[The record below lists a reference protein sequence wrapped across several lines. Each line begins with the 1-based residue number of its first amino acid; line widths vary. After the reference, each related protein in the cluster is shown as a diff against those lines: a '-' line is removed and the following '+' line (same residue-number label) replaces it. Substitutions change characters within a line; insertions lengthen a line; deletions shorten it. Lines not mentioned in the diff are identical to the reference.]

1 MGLVAVEH
9 HCNQGHV
16 IFFGAGDQGVARQ
29 GGVACLACECAG
41 IVYGFFF
48 I

>member
-1 MGLVAVEH
+1 MRLVAVEH

-16 IFFGAGDQGVARQ
+16 IFFGTGNQGVACQ
-29 GGVACLACECAG
+29 GGVACFARKGAG
-41 IVYGFFF
+41 IVYGFVF